1 MGPGASFLA
10 ALEQGS
16 LLGAVRQLKS
26 SQPTIGRHVAE
37 QESQLG
43 VLLFERTGR
52 GLLPTAMALQLAG
65 AARAMEAGAHQLS
78 LSVSGASSAV
88 VGTVRITASQPAG
101 SLLRIAAV
109 AGADAARTAGYPGR
123 AGCQQCCEQPF
134 APRGRHC
141 RAHGSAGSGFAALGY
156 SLKRENFAF
165 RSDDLIAS

>member
-1 MGPGASFLA
+1 MKTAHAEAMACFRFCGGMGKIVETPGVLHNCLFVDNRNSKMHNHFDW

-16 LLGAVRQLKS
+16 LIGAARQLKS

-78 LSVSGASSAV
+78 LSVSGANSAV
-88 VGTVRITASQPAG
+88 VGTVRITASQPA
-101 SLLRIAAV
+101 SR
-109 AGADAARTAGYPGR
+109 
-123 AGCQQCCEQPF
+123 
-134 APRGRHC
+134 
-141 RAHGSAGSGFAALGY
+141 
-156 SLKRENFAF
+156 
-165 RSDDLIAS
+165 